1 MVYSD
6 GLSRVAC
13 HVWAQAAWSG
23 HSEHVVVRN
32 GHGGFDAK
40 LANAT
45 EAVLRIARAT
55 HPAQWDMAHSLR
67 QSAASR
73 SEADL
78 LSAAE
83 SVESDQIMGA
93 APRAGKTAAGKV
105 AAAKAAAAAGKP
117 TAGKAAAEK
126 PKLEGECRVA

>member
-1 MVYSD
+1 M
-6 GLSRVAC
+6 
-13 HVWAQAAWSG
+13 WAQAAWSG

-67 QSAASR
+67 QSAGSR

-78 LSAAE
+78 MAAAE
-83 SVESDQIMGA
+83 SMEEDQIMGA
-93 APRAGKTAAGKV
+93 VSAAQGTGKAAAGK
-105 AAAKAAAAAGKP
+105 ATAAKATAAAGKP
-117 TAGKAAAEK
+117 TTGKAAEK
-126 PKLEGECRVA
+126 PKEGECRVA